1 MSVKKDPSGRRSM
14 VTEFEVAGT
23 PEEVWQAIATGPGVS
38 SWFVP
43 TEFEERDGKPVAMKV
58 SFGAWPEMRS
68 DITAWDPP
76 RMFATTANGWLPGS
90 PPIASEWSVEARGG
104 GKCVVRIVQS
114 LFASTDDWDMQLE
127 SAKTGFAS
135 FLKILQINL
144 AYFRGQ
150 RSAMQHFTAS
160 APGTDAESW
169 AALTAALGLKD
180 MKVGQRFT
188 APAGV
193 PALRRCGR
201 VCATEDPFDAV
212 LRLDKPAPGVAAL
225 GIAGMPGG
233 PYHLAMVL
241 HQHGDQATE
250 TLARETP
257 LWDAWFQQQFPVPR
271 ESGNQRM
278 KRETHRY

>member
-1 MSVKKDPSGRRSM
+1 MSVKKEANGRRSM

-43 TEFEERDGKPVAMKV
+43 TEFEERNGKPVAMKV
-58 SFGAWPEMRS
+58 SFGPWPEMRS
-68 DITAWDPP
+68 EITAWDAP
-76 RMFATTANGWLPGS
+76 RMFATTADGWLPGS
-90 PPIASEWSVEARGG
+90 PPIASEWTVEARGG

-127 SAKTGFAS
+127 SAKVGFAS

-144 AYFRGQ
+144 EHFRGQ
-150 RSAMQHFTAS
+150 RSASQHLMGH
-160 APGTDAESW
+160 APGAEAESW
-169 AALTAALGLKD
+169 DALIAALGLEG

-193 PALRRCGR
+193 PALSG
-201 VCATEDPFDAV
+201 VVEYATRDPFDAV
-212 LRLDKPAPGVAAL
+212 LRLDKPAPGVVAL

-233 PYHLAMVL
+233 PYHLGMVVHL
-241 HQHGDQATE
+241 HGDQAAE

-257 LWDAWFQQQFPVPR
+257 LWEAWFQQHFPAPT
-271 ESGNQRM
+271 EPEKS
-278 KRETHRY
+278 E

>member
-1 MSVKKDPSGRRSM
+1 MSVKKDASGRRY
-14 VTEFEVAGT
+14 VQVEFEVPGT

-58 SFGAWPEMRS
+58 SFGPWPEMRS
-68 DITAWDPP
+68 EITAWDAP
-76 RMFATTANGWLPGS
+76 RMFATTADGWLPGS

-127 SAKTGFAS
+127 SAKVGFAS
-135 FLKILQINL
+135 FLKILQINR
-144 AYFRGQ
+144 AHFRGQ
-150 RSAMQHFTAS
+150 RSASRHFTGH
-160 APGTDAESW
+160 APGTEAESW
-169 AALTAALGLKD
+169 DALTTALGIKG

-193 PALRRCGR
+193 PALGG
-201 VCATEDPFDAV
+201 VVEYATRDPFDAV
-212 LRLDKPAPGVAAL
+212 LRLDQPAPGVAAL

-233 PYHLAMVL
+233 PYHLGMVL
-241 HQHGDQATE
+241 HLHGDQAAE

-257 LWDAWFQQQFPVPR
+257 RWEAWFQKRFPAPA
-271 ESGNQRM
+271 EPTQSQ
-278 KRETHRY
+278 